1 MSRIL
6 IDQPAVILRRNHRG
20 YKVHLR
26 AVDYI
31 VGPSTGHFDMFGEAR
46 DYAMRL
52 ARRLR
57 LPFEDFTNRLA
68 G

>member
-1 MSRIL
+1 MSRPA

-20 YKVHLR
+20 YKVHLH

-31 VGPSTGHFDMFGEAR
+31 VGPAAGHFDMFGEAR
-46 DYAMRL
+46 DYAVRL
-52 ARRLR
+52 ARRFH
-57 LPFEDFTNRLA
+57 LPLEDFTNRLA